1 VEKLLTLKVL
11 KNQILGEHDSPI
23 VPRAVTPRIQ
33 MRKLLTLNK
42 EGKLSLRAA
51 DGAETEVQTKRRNV
65 LLLID
70 TSGSMA
76 GQKIEQAK
84 SGAIDFAQSALSKTY
99 ATALA
104 VFADRAAMVCDPTID
119 AAHFSSKIARVDI
132 GLVGGTTDLAAGLT
146 LANKFR
152 DLAAVVVVTDGQS
165 NDNDAALE
173 VGATLKTRAIDI
185 ICIGTDDADSDFLKR
200 LATRS
205 DLATHVHSK
214 NLRSA
219 ITDASRF
226 LPQG

>member
-1 VEKLLTLKVL
+1 
-11 KNQILGEHDSPI
+11 
-23 VPRAVTPRIQ
+23 

-51 DGAETEVQTKRRNV
+51 DGVETELRTSPRNV

-76 GQKIEQAK
+76 GAKIEQARD
-84 SGAIDFAQSALSKTY
+84 GAIDFAHSAITKSY

-104 VFADRAAMVCDPTID
+104 IFADRAAMVCDPTTD
-119 AAHFSSKIARVDI
+119 AARFGKKIARVDV

-146 LANKFR
+146 LAGKFR
-152 DLAAVVVVTDGQS
+152 ELAAVVIVTDGQS
-165 NDNDAALE
+165 SDNNAALRVAE
-173 VGATLKTRAIDI
+173 ILKGRSIDI
-185 ICIGTDDADSDFLKR
+185 ICIGTDDADRGFLKR

-205 DLATHVHSK
+205 DLATHVSSK
-214 NLRSA
+214 NLRAA

-226 LPQG
+226 LTKG

>member
-1 VEKLLTLKVL
+1 
-11 KNQILGEHDSPI
+11 
-23 VPRAVTPRIQ
+23 

-51 DGAETEVQTKRRNV
+51 DGIETEVRTSPRHV

-76 GQKIEQAK
+76 GAKIEQARN
-84 SGAIDFAQSALSKTY
+84 GATDFARSALARSY

-104 VFADRAAMVCDPTID
+104 VFADRAAMVCDPTTD
-119 AAHFSSKIARVDI
+119 SARFAKKISRVDV
-132 GLVGGTTDLAAGLT
+132 GLVGGTTDLAAGLI
-146 LANKFR
+146 LAGKFR
-152 DLAAVVVVTDGQS
+152 ELAAVVIVTDGQS
-165 NDNDAALE
+165 NDNAAALE
-173 VGATLKTRAIDI
+173 VAATLKSRNVDI
-185 ICIGTDDADSDFLKR
+185 ICVGTDDADKNFLKR

-205 DLATHVHSK
+205 DLATHVSSK
-214 NLRSA
+214 NLRAA

>member
-1 VEKLLTLKVL
+1 
-11 KNQILGEHDSPI
+11 
-23 VPRAVTPRIQ
+23 

-51 DGAETEVQTKRRNV
+51 DGVEIEVTRHRNV

-84 SGAIDFAQSALSKTY
+84 SGAIDFAHSAISKTY
-99 ATALA
+99 STALA

-119 AAHFSSKIARVDI
+119 APHFANKIARVNI
-132 GLVGGTTDLAAGLT
+132 GLVGGTTDLAAGLV
-146 LANKFR
+146 LAGKFR
-152 DLAAVVVVTDGQS
+152 DLAAVVIVTDGQS
-165 NDNDAALE
+165 NDNEAALQAA
-173 VGATLKTRAIDI
+173 ATLKNRAIDI
-185 ICIGTDDADSDFLKR
+185 ICIGTDDADSDFLKQ

-205 DLATHVHSK
+205 DLATHVLAK

>member
-1 VEKLLTLKVL
+1 M
-11 KNQILGEHDSPI
+11 HDFPPCQVSHNE
-23 VPRAVTPRIQ
+23 

-51 DGAETEVQTKRRNV
+51 DGVETEVRTSPRTC

-76 GQKIEQAK
+76 GAKIEQARN
-84 SGAIDFAQSALSKTY
+84 GAIDFAHSAIIKSY

-104 VFADRAAMVCDPTID
+104 VFADRAAMVCDPTAD
-119 AAHFSSKIARVDI
+119 ADRFARKIARVDV
-132 GLVGGTTDLAAGLT
+132 GLVGGTTDLAAGLI
-146 LANKFR
+146 LAGKFR
-152 DLAAVVVVTDGQS
+152 ELAAVVVVTDGQS
-165 NDNDAALE
+165 NDNDSALQ
-173 VGATLKTRAIDI
+173 VAATLKVRGIDI
-185 ICIGTDDADSDFLKR
+185 ICIGTDDADKNFLKQ

-205 DLATHVHSK
+205 DLATHVSPK
-214 NLRSA
+214 KLRAA

>member
-1 VEKLLTLKVL
+1 
-11 KNQILGEHDSPI
+11 
-23 VPRAVTPRIQ
+23 

-51 DGAETEVQTKRRNV
+51 DGVETEIRTLPRNV

-76 GQKIEQAK
+76 GAKIEQAR
-84 SGAIDFAQSALSKTY
+84 SGAIDFARSALARSY

-104 VFADRAAMVCDPTID
+104 VFADRAAMVCDPTTD
-119 AAHFSSKIARVDI
+119 SARFAKKISRVDV
-132 GLVGGTTDLAAGLT
+132 GLVGGTTDLAAGLI
-146 LANKFR
+146 LAGKFR
-152 DLAAVVVVTDGQS
+152 ELAAVVVVTDGQS
-165 NDNDAALE
+165 NDNHAALE
-173 VGATLKTRAIDI
+173 VAATLKGRSVDV
-185 ICIGTDDADSDFLKR
+185 ICIGTDDADKDFLKR

-205 DLATHVHSK
+205 DLATHVQSK

-226 LPQG
+226 LPKG

>member
-1 VEKLLTLKVL
+1 
-11 KNQILGEHDSPI
+11 
-23 VPRAVTPRIQ
+23 

-51 DGAETEVQTKRRNV
+51 DGAETVVQPGRRNV

-70 TSGSMA
+70 VSGSMA
-76 GQKIEQAK
+76 GPKIEQAK
-84 SGAIDFAQSALSKTY
+84 SGSIDFSHSAMSRSY

-104 VFADRAAMVCDPTID
+104 VFADRAAMVCDPTVD
-119 AAHFSSKIARVDI
+119 AAHFASKIARVNV
-132 GLVGGTTDLAAGLT
+132 GLVGGTTDLAAGLV
-146 LANKFR
+146 LAAKFR
-152 DLAAVVVVTDGQS
+152 ELAAVVIVTDGQT
-165 NDNDAALE
+165 NDNDAALQ
-173 VGATLKTRAIDI
+173 VAATLKNRAIDI
-185 ICIGTDDADSDFLKR
+185 ICIGTDDADRDFLNQ

-205 DLATHVHSK
+205 DLATHVLPK

>member
-1 VEKLLTLKVL
+1 
-11 KNQILGEHDSPI
+11 
-23 VPRAVTPRIQ
+23 

-42 EGKLSLRAA
+42 EGKLSLRAG
-51 DGAETEVQTKRRNV
+51 DGVETEVRTSPRNV

-76 GQKIEQAK
+76 GAKIEQARN
-84 SGAIDFAQSALSKTY
+84 GAIDFAHSAITKSY

-104 VFADRAAMVCDPTID
+104 IFADRAAMVCDPTTD
-119 AAHFSSKIARVDI
+119 AASFTKKIARVDV
-132 GLVGGTTDLAAGLT
+132 GLVGGTTDLAAGLI
-146 LANKFR
+146 LAGKFKE
-152 DLAAVVVVTDGQS
+152 LAAVVIVTDGQS
-165 NDNDAALE
+165 NDNNAALR
-173 VGATLKTRAIDI
+173 VATTLKSRSIDI
-185 ICIGTDDADSDFLKR
+185 ICIGTDDADREFLKQ

-205 DLATHVHSK
+205 DLASHVSSK

>member
-1 VEKLLTLKVL
+1 MCT
-11 KNQILGEHDSPI
+11 NFPSADWSNDN
-23 VPRAVTPRIQ
+23 

-42 EGKLSLRAA
+42 EGRLSLRAA
-51 DGAETEVQTKRRNV
+51 NGAETEVRTSPRNV

-76 GQKIEQAK
+76 GAKIEQARN
-84 SGAIDFAQSALSKTY
+84 GAIDFAVSAMAKSY

-104 VFADRAAMVCDPTID
+104 IFADRAAMVCDPTAD
-119 AAHFSSKIARVDI
+119 TVQFAKKIARVGV
-132 GLVGGTTDLAAGLT
+132 GLVGGMTDLAAGLA
-146 LANKFR
+146 LAGKFR

-165 NDNDAALE
+165 NDNDAALQ
-173 VGATLKTRAIDI
+173 VAATLKNRSIDI
-185 ICIGTDDADSDFLKR
+185 ICIGTDDADRSFLTR

-205 DLATHVHSK
+205 DLATHVSSK
-214 NLRSA
+214 NLRAA